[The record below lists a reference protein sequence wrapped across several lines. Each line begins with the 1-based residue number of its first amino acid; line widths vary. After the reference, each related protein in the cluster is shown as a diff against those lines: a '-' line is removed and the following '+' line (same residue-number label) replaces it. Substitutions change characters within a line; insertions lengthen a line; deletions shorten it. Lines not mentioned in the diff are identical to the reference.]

1 MNSCVMTEEE
11 LKGFLEY
18 NYDKY
23 CRPEFIETDPIRI
36 PRMFTGKEDI
46 EIAGFLA
53 ATIAWGQRVTI
64 LKNAH
69 RMMQLMGCSPFD
81 FLMSASENDFMHFE
95 TFVHRTFNGI
105 DCMYFLKS
113 LQHIYK
119 NHGGLEQTFTAGYR
133 QDNSIKDAIEH
144 TRKVF
149 FKLPHEKRTEKHFAE
164 PARGAAAKR
173 LNMFLRWMV
182 RKETRGIDFGIWRGI
197 NAKDLQLP
205 LDLHTGNVS
214 RKLGLLVRKQNDW
227 KAVEEVTCNLQKMDP
242 FDPVKYDFALFGLGI
257 FEKY

>member
-1 MNSCVMTEEE
+1 MIKKH
-11 LKGFLEY
+11 LKEFLEEK
-18 NYDKY
+18 YDQY

-36 PRMFTGKEDI
+36 PHMFTKKEDI
-46 EIAGFLA
+46 EISGFVT

-64 LKNAH
+64 LKNAR
-69 RMMQLMGCSPFD
+69 RMVQLMGCSPFD

-95 TFVHRTFNGI
+95 SFVHRTFNGM

-133 QDNSIKDAIEH
+133 QDNSMKDAIEH

-149 FKLPHEKRTEKHFAE
+149 FKLPHEKRTEKHFAA
-164 PARGAAAKR
+164 PAGGATAKR

-182 RKETRGIDFGIWRGI
+182 RKEPRGIDFGIWRGI
-197 NAKDLQLP
+197 DAKDLQLP

-214 RKLGLLVRKQNDW
+214 RKLGLLKRKQNDW
-227 KAVEEVTCNLQKMDP
+227 KAVEEVSGNLAIMDSG
-242 FDPVKYDFALFGLGI
+242 DPIKYDFALFGLGI
-257 FEKY
+257 FEKF